1 VTNEE
6 IKVNHYHRLSPLI
19 PATQPF
25 QGPLNRLKKGDCLIA
40 FSRKD
45 IFLWKTRIEKTTG
58 IKCCMIY
65 GSLPPEART
74 SQAALFNDPNNDY
87 NVLIASDA
95 IGMGLNL
102 NIKRIIFTTLEKFDG
117 SSVRTLNTSEI
128 KQIAG
133 RAGRFAS
140 VFPKGEVSCL
150 SAKNMRILKE
160 ALETDVTPIEMAG
173 LFPTYEMFELFY
185 RIEKSSLRFSRLL
198 DKFASLARL
207 DNDHYFLCDYEDMK
221 EVAKL
226 LECIRDLDLRS
237 RYTFVISPVDTNNR
251 VAMSYLLHYAKQ
263 FSLGR
268 KVKLS
273 LKNSSRF
280 RAKRKRESPNS
291 LLEDLETLFHVCDLY
306 LWLAMRFEGEF
317 SDIDLATKTKNV
329 ITLEIQDLLK
339 KKSSTT
345 SKKSEPL
352 PPKKEK
358 KAELRF
364 SEKKAFYCLCVV
376 LISKFTRQIDFLMN
390 HFRNE

>member
-1 VTNEE
+1 LLAKEVHVCGDSSALNLIKRLCSVTNEE

-140 VFPKGEVSCL
+140 VFPKGEVSW
-150 SAKNMRILKE
+150 
-160 ALETDVTPIEMAG
+160 
-173 LFPTYEMFELFY
+173 Y
-185 RIEKSSLRFSRLL
+185 
-198 DKFASLARL
+198 
-207 DNDHYFLCDYEDMK
+207 
-221 EVAKL
+221 
-226 LECIRDLDLRS
+226 
-237 RYTFVISPVDTNNR
+237 
-251 VAMSYLLHYAKQ
+251 Q
-263 FSLGR
+263 
-268 KVKLS
+268 
-273 LKNSSRF
+273 
-280 RAKRKRESPNS
+280 
-291 LLEDLETLFHVCDLY
+291 
-306 LWLAMRFEGEF
+306 
-317 SDIDLATKTKNV
+317 
-329 ITLEIQDLLK
+329 
-339 KKSSTT
+339 
-345 SKKSEPL
+345 
-352 PPKKEK
+352 
-358 KAELRF
+358 
-364 SEKKAFYCLCVV
+364 
-376 LISKFTRQIDFLMN
+376 
-390 HFRNE
+390 